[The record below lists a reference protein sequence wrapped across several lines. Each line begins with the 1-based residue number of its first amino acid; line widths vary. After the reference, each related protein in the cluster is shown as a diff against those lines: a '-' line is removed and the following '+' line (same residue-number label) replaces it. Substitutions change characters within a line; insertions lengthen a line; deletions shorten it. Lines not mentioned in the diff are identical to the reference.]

1 MRLRIMTDINHSASY
16 FVIQIVALPHIIL
29 TNCKFLTYYSII
41 MFICPQKRQLAVE
54 LCKIVESILCWAP
67 TPQSALHLLRLTLIQ
82 NCAPVLKAAPSE
94 MLQRTFADL
103 FRHDTPG
110 NSNGSGSGPDPKS
123 FVSAMTLSEKATAV
137 VAHLCHTCSEAVV
150 SDTTLLNA
158 IVSQV

>member
-1 MRLRIMTDINHSASY
+1 M
-16 FVIQIVALPHIIL
+16 
-29 TNCKFLTYYSII
+29 
-41 MFICPQKRQLAVE
+41 
-54 LCKIVESILCWAP
+54 
-67 TPQSALHLLRLTLIQ
+67 LRLQLLQ
-82 NCAPVLKAAPSE
+82 NCAPVLKVAPSE

-103 FRHDTPG
+103 FRHDTPSS
-110 NSNGSGSGPDPKS
+110 SNPSDPGS